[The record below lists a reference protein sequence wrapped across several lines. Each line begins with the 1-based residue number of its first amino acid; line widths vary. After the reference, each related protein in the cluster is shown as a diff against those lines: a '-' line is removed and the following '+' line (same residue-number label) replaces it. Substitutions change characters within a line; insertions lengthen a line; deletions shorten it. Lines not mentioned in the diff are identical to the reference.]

1 MKLTQIS
8 QTRGDCTATYSVTD
22 YTSTTVGEFINEVL
36 TERPSELGDI
46 QDNHHH
52 QIAEYKYGKIASTNV
67 TAERLMGKRII
78 KIIGDGGWSRM
89 DYLITTED

>member
-1 MKLTQIS
+1 MKLEQIS

-36 TERPSELGDI
+36 TERPSEWGDI

-52 QIAEYKYGKIASTNV
+52 QIAEYKYGKIASINV
-67 TAERLMGKRII
+67 TAEPLMNKRII
-78 KIIGDGGWSRM
+78 KIVGNGGWSCM
-89 DYLITTED
+89 DYIITIED